1 MTVLGQGGAPLGDLY
16 EQISHAQAEA
26 CLEAAHAAGITLYD
40 TSPWYGL
47 GLSEMRFGLALH
59 RKPRDSF
66 VLQTKLGRDLL
77 PRAHRTARDAGFAG
91 GLRFSYRH
99 EYTAEAFARQLE
111 ASLQRHGLG
120 RVDSVVIHDLEPGA
134 AGGGFADG
142 FADPARAL
150 ARAREHARVCRDG
163 GFALLGARRAAGEI
177 GAIGAG
183 VNAPEQGEDAAAKWA
198 WDREYVAEL
207 LSWRADADG
216 RGLDFLLLANTYSLL
231 EHGGLELLDACA
243 AAGVSVVVGGPFS
256 SGILVTG
263 ADPPDAA
270 TNPPRFNYE
279 PAPAPVRAT
288 ARALEAACAR
298 HGVKLAAA
306 ALQFPLAHPA
316 VACVI
321 PGGKSAAEVSSN
333 VELMNT
339 PIPAALWTELKA
351 EGLLPDA
358 LPTP

>member
-16 EQISHAQAEA
+16 EQISNTQAEA

-77 PRAHRTARDAGFAG
+77 PRAPHRARRRPAG

-111 ASLQRHGLG
+111 GFAAGTGSAASTR
-120 RVDSVVIHDLEPGA
+120 SSYHDLEPGA

-150 ARAREHARVCRDG
+150 ARARAHARVCRDG
-163 GFALLGARRAAGEI
+163 GFALLGARDAQPARSARSAPASTRPSRARTRRPSGRGTASTSPSCCR
-177 GAIGAG
+177 GAPTPTGAG
-183 VNAPEQGEDAAAKWA
+183 STACCSRTRTRCSSTAGSSSSTRAPRPASPSSSAA
-198 WDREYVAEL
+198 
-207 LSWRADADG
+207 
-216 RGLDFLLLANTYSLL
+216 
-231 EHGGLELLDACA
+231 
-243 AAGVSVVVGGPFS
+243 PFS

-279 PAPAPVRAT
+279 PRPRACARGTRARRPRARAT
-288 ARALEAACAR
+288 A
-298 HGVKLAAA
+298 
-306 ALQFPLAHPA
+306 
-316 VACVI
+316 
-321 PGGKSAAEVSSN
+321 
-333 VELMNT
+333 
-339 PIPAALWTELKA
+339 
-351 EGLLPDA
+351 
-358 LPTP
+358 